1 MEQLL
6 LLIVQNCNK
15 TEILNILAERIFRLI
30 ISIGNKT
37 NTLNK
42 NNFRGKG
49 YTKE

>member
-6 LLIVQNCNK
+6 LLIVQQCN
-15 TEILNILAERIFRLI
+15 TIEIINVLAERIFRLI
-30 ISIGNKT
+30 ISIGNKID
-37 NTLNK
+37 TLNK